1 MVEEC
6 KNHGVRA
13 ISIAADIKDLEEM
26 KRAVETCV
34 QELGSLSILVNNG
47 YPPPP
52 LSSFSLFPPFAHYFI
67 IIFIL
72 FSRILKIIITKRTS
86 GDIHELQ

>member
-1 MVEEC
+1 MNEKKDLDAVVEEC

-52 LSSFSLFPPFAHYFI
+52 LSSFSLFPPLLITLLSF
-67 IIFIL
+67 L
-72 FSRILKIIITKRTS
+72 FYLA
-86 GDIHELQ
+86 EY